1 MTSQIVFILINII
14 IIVVIII
21 IIITIISININI
33 NPPFSLPKLLNCML
47 KSSASMLARFK
58 SPFTA

>member
-21 IIITIISININI
+21 IIITIISININ
-33 NPPFSLPKLLNCML
+33 PPFSLPKLLNCML
-47 KSSASMLARFK
+47 KSSASILARFK